1 MTGSLETL
9 NIRRLWRPPIL
20 RLSNFGLCL
29 TFFLAFGPSPA
40 LATLDQSQIS
50 LERFVEARL
59 AESSGEPLI
68 AASIYAE
75 GLAAAPDNELL
86 AAKAY
91 VKAIEVGNFDLALK
105 AVNSLQLRGKADA
118 EMPLLQFIDAYNN
131 RDWQS
136 AENAIV
142 ELEAL
147 KNFAFLAPF
156 LETWMAVE
164 KGDNAQAIFARTK
177 ENTSSNFYHYEQ
189 LVLLNLATGNDRDAI
204 QLLTTIVERNE
215 ARMAPVRVIAA
226 RHFWSKNDPETALK
240 ILQFRRSGPEQKL
253 FRQIENGEKR
263 RVARRVNGETGLGF
277 LFQRLSNDLAAQ
289 RAQFLSLLMAQLAYR
304 LEPKSDYTRLT
315 LGRAYAGAE
324 FRQLA
329 VAEFAEIKAESPY
342 FLAGI
347 SSEIASLVS
356 ENKYDQAQQRL
367 SASIER
373 DTASPQLQV
382 LKGQVLQAR
391 GDYAAAADA
400 FAQAI
405 ILAENIEASD
415 ALLANYWLALGG
427 AQEQAGIWPEGLE
440 SLRKANEL
448 LPNSP
453 SILNYLGYAQLERL
467 ENKQEAIAAIREA
480 HALRPSSPA
489 ITDSLGWAYF
499 VIGEADQAVVYLE
512 QALAGEPQ
520 DPTINEHL
528 GDAYWTLGRKYEAR
542 YAWKSAKLFAEDE
555 DFERLASKIEVGLQS
570 DKTSP

>member
-1 MTGSLETL
+1 MVLGS
-9 NIRRLWRPPIL
+9 
-20 RLSNFGLCL
+20 
-29 TFFLAFGPSPA
+29 SPA
-40 LATLDQSQIS
+40 AATRDQSQIS

-59 AESSGEPLI
+59 AESSGEPLV

-75 GLAAAPDNELL
+75 GLQAEPENELL

-105 AVNSLQLRGKADA
+105 AVNSLQLRGNADA

-136 AENAIV
+136 AENAVV

-156 LETWMAVE
+156 LETWMAVK
-164 KGDNAQAIFARTK
+164 KGEDPGAIFAQTK

-189 LVLLNLATGNDRDAI
+189 LILLKLATGKDRDAL
-204 QLLTTIVERNE
+204 QLLTTLVERNE

-240 ILQFRRSGPEQKL
+240 VIQFRRSGPEQKL
-253 FRQIENGEKR
+253 FRQIQNGEKR
-263 RVARRVNGETGLGF
+263 RAAKRVNSETGLGF
-277 LFQRLSNDLAAQ
+277 LFQRLSTDLAAQ

-304 LEPKSDYTRLT
+304 VEPKSDYTRLT
-315 LGRAYAGAE
+315 LGRAYAGAK

-329 VAEFAEIKAESPY
+329 VAEFAQIKPESPY
-342 FLAGI
+342 FLAGM

-356 ENKYDQAQQRL
+356 EKRYEDAQNRL
-367 SASIER
+367 KIAIDRNS
-373 DTASPQLQV
+373 ASPQLQV

-391 GDYAAAADA
+391 GDYAGAADA
-400 FAQAI
+400 FAEAI
-405 ILAENIEASD
+405 VLAENIEASD

-440 SLRKANEL
+440 SLKKADEL

-453 SILNYLGYAQLERL
+453 SILNYLGYAQLERR
-467 ENKQEAIAAIREA
+467 ENKQEAIAAIRKA
-480 HALRPSSPA
+480 HELRPSSPA

-499 VIGEADQAVVYLE
+499 VIGETDQAVVYLE

-542 YAWKSAKLFAEDE
+542 YAWESAKLFAEDE
-555 DFERLASKIEVGLQS
+555 DSERLASKIDVGLRP
-570 DKTSP
+570 DLISP